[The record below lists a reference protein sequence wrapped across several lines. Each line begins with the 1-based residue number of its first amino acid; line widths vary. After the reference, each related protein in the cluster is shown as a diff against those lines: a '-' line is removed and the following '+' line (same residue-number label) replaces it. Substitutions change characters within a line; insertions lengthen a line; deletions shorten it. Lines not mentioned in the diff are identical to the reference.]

1 MLLKYIDMYCKS
13 PIDALSML
21 RGDLMNHTAPQ
32 RRPRP
37 SLPLAIATTLAACCA
52 PLTAATLAPQEAQA
66 TAALFRALA
75 DPHRVRI
82 IVLGISQPTAS
93 HHLKKLVQAGCWIA
107 SSAASGP
114 TSPSTATACSDWP
127 PSPTPQGG
135 TP

>member
-93 HHLKKLVQAGCWIA
+93 HHLKKLVQAGSLDREQHGVWACFTRDHYGRQRLAAIA
-107 SSAASGP
+107 
-114 TSPSTATACSDWP
+114 D
-127 PSPTPQGG
+127 PQGG